1 MTPNPDSLSP
11 PAETKRIYLE
21 TLGCAKNR
29 VDSEIMLASLKNH
42 GFELTMDP
50 KVAEVIIVNTCAFL
64 TVASEESINRILD
77 LSDFKSSGNCEKLV
91 ATGCLTQRYQDS
103 LSKQIPELDGML
115 GSNGFEQIP
124 ELVHSMYEGSG
135 HSQVSLHKK
144 PHYKQ
149 FEEQARIQT
158 TPQHFVYLKIA
169 EGCSNMCSFCNIPSL
184 RGNFS
189 SRSVNSIVTEIR
201 SLTER
206 GVKEIN
212 LISQDTSSYAKDFK
226 NNTGLATLLK
236 SISKIEGDFWI
247 RLFYCYPNTFTTEAL
262 EIIAGDTRFCRY
274 LDMPF
279 QHINDDV
286 LKAMNRKIDRAQI
299 ENKMQEIK
307 SYLPDAAW
315 RTTFIVGFPTETE
328 ENFEELLEFV
338 STGHFQH
345 VGVFSYSH
353 EDNIRSAK
361 WGDPIPNAL
370 KHERRNKLME
380 AQQQV
385 SCQRNKDYI
394 GKKMKVLVDGI
405 SEESELLLQ
414 GRSEFQGPEVD
425 GLVYINEGTAR
436 PGTFQNVEITE
447 AHTYDLIGRIV

>member
-158 TPQHFVYLKIA
+158 TPHHYAYLKIA
-169 EGCSNMCSFCNIPSL
+169 
-184 RGNFS
+184 
-189 SRSVNSIVTEIR
+189 
-201 SLTER
+201 
-206 GVKEIN
+206 
-212 LISQDTSSYAKDFK
+212 
-226 NNTGLATLLK
+226 
-236 SISKIEGDFWI
+236 
-247 RLFYCYPNTFTTEAL
+247 
-262 EIIAGDTRFCRY
+262 
-274 LDMPF
+274 
-279 QHINDDV
+279 
-286 LKAMNRKIDRAQI
+286 
-299 ENKMQEIK
+299 
-307 SYLPDAAW
+307 
-315 RTTFIVGFPTETE
+315 
-328 ENFEELLEFV
+328 
-338 STGHFQH
+338 
-345 VGVFSYSH
+345 
-353 EDNIRSAK
+353 
-361 WGDPIPNAL
+361 
-370 KHERRNKLME
+370 
-380 AQQQV
+380 
-385 SCQRNKDYI
+385 
-394 GKKMKVLVDGI
+394 
-405 SEESELLLQ
+405 
-414 GRSEFQGPEVD
+414 
-425 GLVYINEGTAR
+425 
-436 PGTFQNVEITE
+436 
-447 AHTYDLIGRIV
+447 